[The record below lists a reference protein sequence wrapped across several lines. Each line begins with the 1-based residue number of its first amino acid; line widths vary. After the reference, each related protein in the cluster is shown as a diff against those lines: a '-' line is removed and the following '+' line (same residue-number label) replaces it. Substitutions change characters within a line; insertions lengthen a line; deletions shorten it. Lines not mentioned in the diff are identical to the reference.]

1 MIRRARDRQRGEPGG
16 DTAAPAEAS
25 GWTPEKVQGVLE
37 ALRSFVSN
45 QAMKHNMPAAEV
57 WALVRDEVLDSGGR

>member
-25 GWTPEKVQGVLE
+25 AWTPEKVQGVLE

-45 QAMKHNMPAAEV
+45 QANKHGVPAEEV
-57 WALVRDEVLDSGGR
+57 WDLVRDEVLDPGE